1 MLILSRMMMQIIHL
15 LLEKFSRTGSQLEL
29 NKYLSQSLF
38 KVLKINLLS
47 RQSNSLLRDERISVC
62 LCDESLMD

>member
-1 MLILSRMMMQIIHL
+1 MQIIHL